1 MNRVPIMAK
10 QTLDLF
16 KLFRLVV
23 EKGGLVEV
31 RGEKLRQNF
40 LFFGP
45 LRYEILHGVFNFLLS
60 GYKQENLARDH

>member
-1 MNRVPIMAK
+1 MAK

-31 RGEKLRQNF
+31 SGEKSSF
-40 LFFGP
+40 PVMFYF
-45 LRYEILHGVFNFLLS
+45 
-60 GYKQENLARDH
+60 